1 MACHGNPKPIACVTM
16 IFLPGRW
23 LGHLQSVDATVS
35 RDSHFPEDLMQPLS
49 MDQAMMSHRFFV
61 VDVGMDLLDA
71 TRFVILNGYV
81 SMFLCT
87 ATRLMLFNWHGPHGF
102 VENFAIFEGDL
113 AGSRV

>member
-1 MACHGNPKPIACVTM
+1 
-16 IFLPGRW
+16 
-23 LGHLQSVDATVS
+23 
-35 RDSHFPEDLMQPLS
+35 
-49 MDQAMMSHRFFV
+49 
-61 VDVGMDLLDA
+61 MDLLDA